1 MKKEYFSPE
10 FDFVQLSF
18 DKILSDD
25 DVLTSYGEI
34 GRDGGDP
41 IGEDT

>member
-10 FDFVQLSF
+10 FDFVKLSF

-25 DVLTSYGEI
+25 NVRTSVGEI
-34 GRDGGDP
+34 GHDGGDP
-41 IGEDT
+41 IGEDV